1 MRINFIKLACIFFT
15 IPLETKNSISKT
27 KNSISSFFKRNTQEI
42 VHQEFNDLKK
52 LDLSN
57 LYGNISIETWK
68 QNCVMIELHKKGSS
82 EFCKKS
88 ILKHTVKN
96 HALTAEIE
104 IPVDIK
110 GQLNTRILIPENFPV
125 KLNSDAGII
134 SIKGT
139 TGALDLTTESG
150 DIIIILG
157 NNTIL
162 AQTNKGNITVQRK
175 TIKTHNCL
183 NLNSVHGNITLMIP
197 QDLEADLEAHNK
209 YGKILS
215 DLFITLH
222 SKTVQLNEETFK
234 DMKHHIHGW
243 IGQPSEEENP
253 ATILLNSD
261 FGIITITGYSNKSLK
276 K

>member
-1 MRINFIKLACIFFT
+1 MRTNVIKIALIFFT
-15 IPLETKNSISKT
+15 IPIAAKNSIST
-27 KNSISSFFKRNTQEI
+27 ISSFFKRNKQEI

-57 LYGNISIETWK
+57 LYGDIYVETWK
-68 QNCVMIELHKKGSS
+68 QNCVMIELQKKGSF

-88 ILKHTVKN
+88 ILKHSVKN
-96 HALTAEIE
+96 HALSAQTETSA
-104 IPVDIK
+104 DLK
-110 GQLNTRILIPENFPV
+110 GQLNIRILVPENFPL
-125 KLNSDAGII
+125 KLNSNAGKIN
-134 SIKGT
+134 IKGS
-139 TGALDLTTESG
+139 TGALDITTDSG
-150 DIIIILG
+150 DIFITLG
-157 NNTIL
+157 NNTVI
-162 AQTNKGNITVQRK
+162 AQSNKGHITVQRK
-175 TIKTHNCL
+175 MIKAHNCL
-183 NLNSVHGNITLMIP
+183 NLNSVHGDITLMIP

-222 SKTVQLNEETFK
+222 PKTVQINEETFK

-253 ATILLNSD
+253 VTILLNSD
-261 FGIITITGYSNKSLK
+261 FGIIHVTAYSNKSLK